1 MYVCICEN
9 AHHGFLDLR
18 KIQPVKY
25 IYITILIFTKEFCNS
40 LFSLG
45 EVQGGG
51 SDLFDKMYYKEGNFT
66 RGRFFTDD
74 PKSIEFKS
82 GSYKIVGEMGTTHDA
97 VIKIQIFAEQKEKA
111 LKETKADEGVSSESS
126 DSD

>member
-1 MYVCICEN
+1 
-9 AHHGFLDLR
+9 
-18 KIQPVKY
+18 
-25 IYITILIFTKEFCNS
+25 
-40 LFSLG
+40 
-45 EVQGGG
+45 
-51 SDLFDKMYYKEGNFT
+51 MYYKEGNFT
-66 RGRFFTDD
+66 RGRFSTDPND

-82 GSYKIVGEMGTTHDA
+82 GFYKIVGEMGTTHDA